1 MNLLKPIRILTPQLD
16 LLAEID
22 NYESLLFT
30 RRWHEIGEFELRI
43 NKHKQ
48 HTEFLQR
55 GNIIML
61 HASRNKVG
69 IIKHREI
76 VLDENGKK
84 TENWLVKGIAL
95 KGVMAQRL
103 VVPPVND
110 SHDRANG
117 SVETVMKH
125 YVNNHIVNPVDVKRK
140 IDMLVLANDQQ
151 RGSRISWESR
161 FKKLDDELIEISK
174 ASGLGWDVTLD
185 FSSKTWV
192 FDVYEGRNLTVNQ
205 TENPPV
211 IFSPQ
216 FESLKQLSFVESDL
230 NYRNYGYIAG
240 QGEGEDRRVVEVGEA
255 AGLSRIEIFIDA
267 RDISEQDEEQQ
278 SLPENEIV
286 AKLQQRGQQKLS
298 EFTQDFFL
306 EGQILTNSP
315 FKYETDYDLGDVVTI
330 QNREWGV
337 TRDAR
342 ITEIKEI
349 YEPGGFQLEA
359 TFGESRPTLVKK
371 LKQELSQISGEVR
384 K

>member
-1 MNLLKPIRILTPQLD
+1 MKPIRILTPTLD

-30 RRWHEIGEFELRI
+30 RRWHEVGEFELRI
-43 NKHKQ
+43 NRHKR
-48 HTEFLQR
+48 HTELLQR
-55 GNIIML
+55 GNLIML
-61 HASRNKVG
+61 GSYRNKVG
-69 IIKHREI
+69 IIRHREI
-76 VLDENGKK
+76 ALDENGKK

-95 KGVMAQRL
+95 KGVVAQRIT
-103 VVPPVND
+103 VPPSGD
-110 SHDRANG
+110 SHDRASG
-117 SVETVMKH
+117 AAETVMKH
-125 YVNNHIVNPVDVKRK
+125 YVNNHIVNPIDVKRK
-140 IDMLVLANDQQ
+140 IDMLVLAVDIQ
-151 RGSRISWESR
+151 RGSFISWESR
-161 FKKLDDELIEISK
+161 LKKLDDELIEISK

-185 FSSKTWV
+185 FSSKTWI
-192 FDVYEGRNLTVNQ
+192 FDVYEGRNLTVTQ

-216 FESLKQLSFVESDL
+216 FESLKQLGFVESDY
-230 NYRNYGYIAG
+230 NYKNYGYIAG
-240 QGEGEDRRVVEVGEA
+240 QGEGADRRVVEVGDAE
-255 AGLSRIEIFIDA
+255 GLSRIETFIDA
-267 RDISEQDEEQQ
+267 RDIAEQDENQQ
-278 SLPENEIV
+278 ALPENEII

-298 EFTQDFFL
+298 EFAEEFFL

-315 FKYETDYDLGDVVTI
+315 FVYEKDYDLGDIVTI

-349 YEPGGFQLEA
+349 YEPGGFQIEA

-371 LKQELSQISGEVR
+371 LKQELNQISGEVR

>member
-1 MNLLKPIRILTPQLD
+1 MKPIRILTPALN

-30 RRWHEIGEFELRI
+30 RRWHEVGEFELRI
-43 NKHKQ
+43 NRHKR
-48 HTEFLQR
+48 HTELLQR
-55 GNIIML
+55 GNLIML
-61 HASRNKVG
+61 GSQRNKAG
-69 IIKHREI
+69 IIRHREI
-76 VLDENGKK
+76 ELDENGKK

-95 KGVMAQRL
+95 KGVVAQRIT
-103 VVPPVND
+103 VPPDGD
-110 SHDRANG
+110 SHDRASG
-117 SVETVMKH
+117 AAETVMKH

-140 IDMLVLANDQQ
+140 IDMLVLATDQQ
-151 RGSRISWESR
+151 RGSSISWESR

-174 ASGLGWDVTLD
+174 ASGLGWDVILD
-185 FSSKTWV
+185 FHQKKWI
-192 FDVYEGRNLTVNQ
+192 FDVFEGRNLTVNQ

-216 FESLKQLSFVESDL
+216 FESLKQLSFVESDY
-230 NYRNYGYIAG
+230 NYKNFGYIAG
-240 QGEGEDRRVVEVGEA
+240 QGEGADRRVVEVGEA
-255 AGLSRIEIFIDA
+255 EGLARIETFIDA
-267 RDISEQDEEQQ
+267 RDVAEQNENQQ
-278 SLPENEIV
+278 ALPEAEII

-298 EFTQDFFL
+298 EFAEEFFL
-306 EGQILTNSP
+306 EGQVLTNSP
-315 FKYETDYDLGDVVTI
+315 FVYEKDYDLGDIVTI

-349 YEPGGFQLEA
+349 YESGGFQIEA

>member
-1 MNLLKPIRILTPQLD
+1 MKSIRILSTQLD

-30 RRWHEIGEFELRI
+30 RRWHEVGEFELRI
-43 NKHKQ
+43 NRYKQ
-48 HTEFLQR
+48 HTELLQR

-61 HASRNKVG
+61 GSHRNKVG

-76 VLDENGKK
+76 ALDENGKK

-95 KGVMAQRL
+95 KGVVAQRIT
-103 VVPPVND
+103 VPPDGD

-117 SVETVMKH
+117 AAETVMKH
-125 YVNNHIVNPVDVKRK
+125 YVNNHIINPIDVKRK
-140 IDMLVLANDQQ
+140 IDMLVLASDQQ
-151 RGSRISWESR
+151 RGSQISWESR
-161 FKKLDDELIEISK
+161 FKNLADELVEISK

-185 FSSKTWV
+185 FPSKTWI

-205 TENPPV
+205 AENPPV

-216 FESLKQLSFVESDL
+216 FESLKQLSFVESDY
-230 NYRNYGYIAG
+230 NYKNFGYIAG
-240 QGEGEDRRVVEVGEA
+240 QGEGADRRVVEIGATE
-255 AGLSRIEIFIDA
+255 GLSRIETFIDA
-267 RDISEQDEEQQ
+267 RDISEQDGEQQALPEEQV
-278 SLPENEIV
+278 I
-286 AKLQQRGQQKLS
+286 AKLRERGQQKLA
-298 EFTQDFFL
+298 EFGQEFFL

-315 FKYETDYDLGDVVTI
+315 FEYEKDYDLGDIVTI
-330 QNREWGV
+330 QSREWGV

-349 YEPGGFQLEA
+349 YEPSGFQIEA
-359 TFGESRPTLVKK
+359 TFGESRPTLIKK
-371 LKQELSQISGEVR
+371 LKQELAQISGEVR

>member
-1 MNLLKPIRILTPQLD
+1 MKPIRILTPALD

-30 RRWHEIGEFELRI
+30 RRWHEVGEFELRI
-43 NKHKQ
+43 NRYKR
-48 HTEFLQR
+48 HTKLLQR
-55 GNIIML
+55 GNPIML
-61 HASRNKVG
+61 GSHRNKVG
-69 IIKHREI
+69 IIRHREI
-76 VLDENGKK
+76 ELDETGKAS
-84 TENWLVKGIAL
+84 ENWLVKGIAL
-95 KGVMAQRL
+95 KGVAAQRIT
-103 VVPPVND
+103 VPPVGD

-117 SVETVMKH
+117 SAETVMKH
-125 YVNNHIVNPVDVKRK
+125 YVDRHVVNPIDVKRK
-140 IDMLVLANDQQ
+140 IDMIVIASDQQ
-151 RGSRISWESR
+151 RGSQISWESR
-161 FKKLDDELIEISK
+161 FKNLADELIEISK
-174 ASGLGWDVTLD
+174 ASGLGWDIFLD
-185 FSSKTWV
+185 FQQKKWI

-216 FESLKQLSFVESDL
+216 FESLKQLSFVESDY
-230 NYRNYGYIAG
+230 NYKNFGYIAG
-240 QGEGEDRRVVEVGEA
+240 QGEGADRRVVTVGEA
-255 AGLSRIEIFIDA
+255 EGLSRIETFIDS
-267 RDISEQDEEQQ
+267 RDISEEDESGQALPEEQV
-278 SLPENEIV
+278 I
-286 AKLQQRGQQKLS
+286 AKLRERGQQKLS

-315 FKYETDYDLGDVVTI
+315 FKYETDYDLGDIVTI

-349 YEPGGFQLEA
+349 YEPGGFQIEA

-371 LKQELSQISGEVR
+371 LKQELAQISGEVR

>member
-1 MNLLKPIRILTPQLD
+1 MKPIRILTPQLD

-30 RRWHEIGEFELRI
+30 RRWHEVGEFELRI
-43 NKHKQ
+43 NRHKR
-48 HTEFLQR
+48 HTELLQR
-55 GNIIML
+55 GNLIL
-61 HASRNKVG
+61 LGASRNKVG

-76 VLDENGKK
+76 ALDENGKK

-95 KGVMAQRL
+95 KGVVAQRIT
-103 VVPPVND
+103 VPPVGD
-110 SHDRANG
+110 SHDRASG
-117 SVETVMKH
+117 AVETVMKH
-125 YVNNHIVNPVDVKRK
+125 YVDSHVVNPIDVKRK
-140 IDMLVLANDQQ
+140 IDMVAIASDQQ
-151 RGSRISWESR
+151 RGSSISWESR
-161 FKKLDDELIEISK
+161 FKNLADELIEISK
-174 ASGLGWDVTLD
+174 TSGLGWDVFLD
-185 FSSKTWV
+185 FQQKKWI
-192 FDVYEGRNLTVNQ
+192 FDVFEGRNLTVNQ

-216 FESLKQLSFVESDL
+216 FESLKQLSFVESDY
-230 NYRNYGYIAG
+230 NYKNFGYIAG
-240 QGEGEDRRVVEVGEA
+240 QGEGTDRRVVEVGEA
-255 AGLSRIEIFIDA
+255 EGLSRIETFIDS
-267 RDISEQDEEQQ
+267 RDISEQDESGQV
-278 SLPENEIV
+278 LPEEQVI
-286 AKLQQRGQQKLS
+286 AKLRERGQQKLS
-298 EFTQDFFL
+298 EFSEEFFL

-315 FKYETDYDLGDVVTI
+315 FKYEIDYDLGDIVTI

-349 YEPGGFQLEA
+349 YEPGGFQIEA

>member
-1 MNLLKPIRILTPQLD
+1 MKPIRLLTPQLD

-30 RRWHEIGEFELRI
+30 RRWHEVGEFELRI
-43 NKHKQ
+43 NRHKR
-48 HTEFLQR
+48 HTELLQR
-55 GNIIML
+55 GNLIML
-61 HASRNKVG
+61 GASRNKVG
-69 IIKHREI
+69 IIRHREI
-76 VLDENGKK
+76 ELDENGKK

-95 KGVMAQRL
+95 KGVMAQRIT
-103 VVPPVND
+103 VPPVGD

-117 SVETVMKH
+117 PAETVMKH

-140 IDMLVLANDQQ
+140 IDMVVIANDWQ
-151 RGSRISWESR
+151 RGSSISWESR
-161 FKKLDDELIEISK
+161 FKKLDEELAEISK
-174 ASGLGWDVTLD
+174 ASGLGWDVILD
-185 FSSKTWV
+185 FQQKKWMFEV
-192 FDVYEGRNLTVNQ
+192 LEGRNLTVNQ
-205 TENPPV
+205 QENPPV

-216 FESLKQLSFVESDL
+216 FESLKQLSFVESDY
-230 NYRNYGYIAG
+230 NYKNFGYIAG
-240 QGEGEDRRVVEVGEA
+240 QGEGADRRVVTVGEA
-255 AGLSRIEIFIDA
+255 EGLSRIETFIDS
-267 RDISEQDEEQQ
+267 RDISEQDESGQA
-278 SLPENEIV
+278 LPEELVIV
-286 AKLQQRGQQKLS
+286 KLRERGQQKLS
-298 EFTQDFFL
+298 EFAEEFFL

-315 FKYETDYDLGDVVTI
+315 FIYEKDYDLGDIVTI

-349 YEPGGFQLEA
+349 YEPNGFQIEA